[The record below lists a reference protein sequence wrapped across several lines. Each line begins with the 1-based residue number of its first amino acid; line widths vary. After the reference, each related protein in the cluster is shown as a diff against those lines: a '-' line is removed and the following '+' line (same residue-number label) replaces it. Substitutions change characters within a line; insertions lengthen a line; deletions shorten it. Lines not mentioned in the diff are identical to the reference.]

1 MPKSG
6 SSDIPHV
13 SIHDH
18 YIRKKISNEGQKK
31 LREFLGLKSI
41 NNPNP
46 DSTTIA
52 KAYINHFEKFDP
64 QIRFLDSA
72 KKYLGQ
78 ITDSEKFH
86 AFVQLLFNQKD
97 FEGIKNKIIF
107 IGTDSVL
114 KKLTNSENIEN
125 NAAWTCYRAAE
136 AFLSSGNV
144 KIAKLFLEQSVQ
156 LAPYHLEFRNKLGVC
171 EMHLGNKSSA
181 RKLFTSIIM
190 DYPKDAKAFTNLGYL
205 DALDN
210 DFISAEN
217 NYQTALRIDPDN
229 IKALLN
235 FGGMQILKNK
245 FPEGGSLLITAL
257 KIENG
262 NKRTQQMIFALFQ
275 QLKISGRHKE
285 FELLF
290 TKLKKAVPSSS
301 LLKELNQIK

>member
-1 MPKSG
+1 MTG
-6 SSDIPHV
+6 
-13 SIHDH
+13 
-18 YIRKKISNEGQKK
+18 
-31 LREFLGLKSI
+31 
-41 NNPNP
+41 
-46 DSTTIA
+46 
-52 KAYINHFEKFDP
+52 
-64 QIRFLDSA
+64 
-72 KKYLGQ
+72 
-78 ITDSEKFH
+78 
-86 AFVQLLFNQKD
+86 VQTCALP
-97 FEGIKNKIIF
+97 IY
-107 IGTDSVL
+107 SVL